1 MHFTSALTIFTLATI
16 SCVLAHD
23 ITPRHIPRG
32 SPTTTTSTPD
42 VCGCISG
49 TLKVNGH
56 YVGVFGTEF
65 CACLSVLSD
74 VVTTTTSPIILLG
87 LRQYGHDNVV
97 STLRDMID
105 SCEDKNKK
113 TCTHPTHSVPNCSRK
128 DLCGHTCQAP
138 WKDCNG
144 QCKMTCQTGTLSQYK
159 RDDDYWGKR
168 TQRSCRDGWTACGVP
183 GGGPRDWECVDTH
196 NDLESCGGCPTG
208 VISSLTGDS
217 VGKDC
222 STIAHVSDV
231 SCVHGGCAVH
241 KCLRG
246 FRVSDSG
253 DSCVKAES
261 SFFRNTLQA
270 AAAYGLEH
278 LPFHK

>member
-1 MHFTSALTIFTLATI
+1 MHFTSALTIFTLAT
-16 SCVLAHD
+16 SVFAHD
-23 ITPRHIPRG
+23 VTARHSPRG
-32 SPTTTTSTPD
+32 ATVTTTLTGD
-42 VCGCISG
+42 VCGFVSG
-49 TLKVNGH
+49 TFKVGGH
-56 YVGVFGTEF
+56 YVGVFGVEI
-65 CACLSVLSD
+65 CVCLSVLSD
-74 VVTTTTSPIILLG
+74 VVTHSTNPLLLLG
-87 LRQYGHDNVV
+87 VSLYGHDNVV
-97 STLRDMID
+97 ASLQAMIKG
-105 SCEDKNKK
+105 CGDKDKK
-113 TCTHPTHSVPNCSRK
+113 TCAHPVHSTPSCSRH
-128 DLCGHTCQAP
+128 DLCGYTCQSP
-138 WKDCNG
+138 YKDCNG
-144 QCKMTCQTGTLSQYK
+144 QCKMTCQTNTLSHPK
-159 RDDDYWGKR
+159 RGDDYWGKR

-183 GGGPRDWECVDTH
+183 GGGARDWECVDTH

-222 STIAHVSDV
+222 STIAHVADV

-241 KCLRG
+241 KCLRS

-261 SFFRNTLQA
+261 SFFRNTIQA